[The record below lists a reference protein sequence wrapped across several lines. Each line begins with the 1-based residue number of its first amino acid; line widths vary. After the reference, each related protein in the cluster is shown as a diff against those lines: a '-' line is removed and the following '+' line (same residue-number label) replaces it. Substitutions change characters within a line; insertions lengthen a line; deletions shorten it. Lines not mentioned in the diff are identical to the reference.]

1 MDFDLEAFLT
11 LATFVTGLVWL
22 LDVLFLAKKRRMS
35 TQSTDQTP
43 ATTGATAAI
52 SKKHREPVVVEYAKS
67 FFPVFLIVLLLRTF
81 LVEPFHVPSSSMVP
95 TLLVGDFILVNKYDY
110 GLRLPVIH
118 DKIIDL
124 GEPQRG
130 DVVVFHYPE
139 NSALSFCEQN
149 PSCGAGGLQEVKRSA
164 GTDYVKRIVGIPGDH
179 IVYRGET
186 LYINGIQAPDT
197 NLGRYSGSD
206 MMGAVLH
213 QEILG
218 NKAHQLLI
226 IPGAEHNQGEWT
238 VPPGHYF
245 VMGDN
250 RDNSFDS
257 RYWGFVPEQA
267 LVGRAFFIWMN
278 WDAFHNAKLWHRIGD
293 VIH

>member
-11 LATFVTGLVWL
+11 LATIVTGLIWL
-22 LDVLFLAKKRRMS
+22 LDVLLFAKQRRSNAEGVGAVDLTKLATGNAAKKRR
-35 TQSTDQTP
+35 
-43 ATTGATAAI
+43 
-52 SKKHREPVVVEYAKS
+52 EPIVVEYAKS
-67 FFPVFLIVLLLRTF
+67 FFPVFLLVLLLRTF
-81 LVEPFHVPSSSMVP
+81 VVEPFHVPSSSMVP

-118 DKIIDL
+118 NKILSI
-124 GEPQRG
+124 GEPHRG

-139 NSALSFCEQN
+139 TSALQYCEQN
-149 PSCGAGGLQEVKRSA
+149 PACGQGGLQEVRRSD
-164 GTDYVKRIVGIPGDH
+164 GTDYVKRVIGIPGDH

-186 LYINGIQAPDT
+186 LYINGVQVPDKA
-197 NLGRYSGSD
+197 LGLYAGSD

-213 QEILG
+213 QERLDDRTHG
-218 NKAHQLLI
+218 LLI
-226 IPGAEHNQGEWT
+226 VPGAEHNQGEWT
-238 VPPGHYF
+238 VPAGEYF

-257 RYWGFVPEQA
+257 RYWGFVPEQN

-278 WDAFHNAKLWHRIGD
+278 WDAFHDAKLWHRIGD

>member
-11 LATFVTGLVWL
+11 LAAFVTGIVWL
-22 LDVLFLAKKRRMS
+22 LDALLFARKRRLKAEGTDIASVTGGMTVVVPKKRR
-35 TQSTDQTP
+35 
-43 ATTGATAAI
+43 
-52 SKKHREPVVVEYAKS
+52 EPIIVEYAKS

-81 LVEPFHVPSSSMVP
+81 VVEPFHVPSSSMVP
-95 TLLVGDFILVNKYDY
+95 TLLVGDFILVNKFDY

-118 DKIIDL
+118 TKVLKL

-130 DVVVFHYPE
+130 DVAVFHYPE
-139 NSALSFCEQN
+139 ATAVGFCEQN
-149 PSCGAGGLQEVKRSA
+149 PACGVGGLQEVKRSA
-164 GTDYVKRIVGIPGDH
+164 GTDYVKRIIGIPGDH

-186 LYINGIQAPDT
+186 LYINGVKVPDKA
-197 NLGRYSGSD
+197 LGLYSGSD

-213 QEILG
+213 QEKLDDMD
-218 NKAHQLLI
+218 HDLLI

-238 VPPGHYF
+238 VPAGKYF

-257 RYWGFVPEQA
+257 RYWGFVPEQN

>member
-11 LATFVTGLVWL
+11 LATFVTGLIWL
-22 LDVLFLAKKRRMS
+22 ADMLFFAKRRGLKPS
-35 TQSTDQTP
+35 
-43 ATTGATAAI
+43 GADNASLTEIMPSAVAR
-52 SKKHREPVVVEYAKS
+52 KRREPLVVEYAKS

-81 LVEPFHVPSSSMVP
+81 VVEPFHVPSSSMVP

-110 GLRLPVIH
+110 GLRLPVTH
-118 DKIIDL
+118 DKIFAI
-124 GEPQRG
+124 GEPHRG

-139 NSALSFCEQN
+139 KSALQYCEHN
-149 PSCGAGGLQEVKRSA
+149 PDCGAGGLQEVRRSA
-164 GTDYVKRIVGIPGDH
+164 GTDYVKRVIGIPGDH
-179 IVYRGET
+179 IVYHGET
-186 LYINGIQAPDT
+186 LYINGVQITDKA
-197 NLGRYSGSD
+197 LGLYAGSD

-213 QEILG
+213 QEKLG
-218 NKAHQLLI
+218 NMFHELLLV
-226 IPGAEHNQGEWT
+226 PGAEHNQGEWT
-238 VPPGHYF
+238 VPPGQYF

-257 RYWGFVPEQA
+257 RYWGFVPEQN

-278 WDAFHNAKLWHRIGD
+278 WDAFHDAKLWHRIGN